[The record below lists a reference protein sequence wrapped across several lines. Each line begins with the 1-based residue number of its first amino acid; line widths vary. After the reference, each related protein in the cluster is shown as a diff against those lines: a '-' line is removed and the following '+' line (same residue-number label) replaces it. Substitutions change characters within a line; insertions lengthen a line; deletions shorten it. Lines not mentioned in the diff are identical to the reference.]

1 MVRAFPVMASVTFV
15 MPDLSFLVV
24 AGLAAALGAIVQ
36 GSVGLGLGL
45 VAAPVVT
52 LLFPSLMPGAVLV
65 AAAVL
70 PLLTLVRE
78 ASFADWRGLRWAFGG
93 RIAGTPLGVW
103 VVVAV
108 PPHAIG
114 IVVGGMVLAAVGVT
128 VLPRGVRRSPR
139 ALVAAGVFSGATGT
153 ATSIGGPPLAL
164 LYQRE
169 HGPRIR
175 ATLAVFFTIGAVISL
190 LTLAAVGQLPVR
202 QVTAGL
208 ALTPFALA
216 GFLVSAPLRRFLDNG
231 RMRGGLLLITAASAL
246 VLIVRSLG

>member
-1 MVRAFPVMASVTFV
+1 MTFE
-15 MPDLSFLVV
+15 MPDLSFV
-24 AGLAAALGAIVQ
+24 AAGGLAAAVGATVQ

-45 VAAPVVT
+45 VAAPIVT
-52 LLFPSLMPGAVLV
+52 LFFPSLMPGSILV

-70 PLLTLVRE
+70 PVFTLVRE
-78 ASFADWRGLRWAFGG
+78 VRFADWRGLRWAFGG

-103 VVVAV
+103 VVAAL
-108 PPHAIG
+108 PPRALG
-114 IVVGGMVLAAVGVT
+114 MVVGGMVLAAVGIT
-128 VLPRGVRRSPR
+128 ALPGGVPRSRP

-169 HGPRIR
+169 EGPRIR

-190 LTLAAVGQLPVR
+190 LTLAAVDQLPLR

-208 ALTPFALA
+208 LLTPFALV
-216 GFLVSAPLRRFLDNG
+216 GFAASGPVRRFLDNG
-231 RMRGGLLLITAASAL
+231 RMRTGVLLITAVSAL
-246 VLIVRSLG
+246 VLILRSLG